1 MPSIEMAEDVRP
13 SSALDTK
20 DILHSEK
27 TDSECLE
34 KADDIHATE
43 AEIAAAGL
51 SVSHKEYLIQRH
63 GTLDLDPI
71 PSPSNADPYNW
82 PLWKVL
88 TPLSLSLFAW
98 SMTDLGPLSR
108 RKYSI

>member
-1 MPSIEMAEDVRP
+1 MASIEMAEEVRP
-13 SSALDTK
+13 PSAPDTK
-20 DILHSEK
+20 GVLHSEK

-43 AEIAAAGL
+43 AEIVAASL

-63 GTLDLDPI
+63 GTLDLDPL

-82 PLWKVL
+82 PLWKVHMRL
-88 TPLSLSLFAW
+88 ALSFRHSANV
-98 SMTDLGPLSR
+98 
-108 RKYSI
+108 

>member
-1 MPSIEMAEDVRP
+1 MPSIEMAEDVSPP
-13 SSALDTK
+13 SAPDTK
-20 DILHSEK
+20 DVLHSEK

-43 AEIAAAGL
+43 AEIAAATL
-51 SVSHKEYLIQRH
+51 SVSHKEYLIERH

-82 PLWKVL
+82 PLWKVSMPL
-88 TPLSLSLFAW
+88 PLSF
-98 SMTDLGPLSR
+98 R
-108 RKYSI
+108 RSEID